1 MGQPGHQWCEEL
13 VDRRGQRLEASPG
26 RDWRTSMDENG
37 RAIGCGHLWAIG
49 YDDMEGADRV
59 RHEITGL
66 GWDKPYLLLEDV
78 AKQIQPTLARM
89 SESSGHHAKAS

>member
-1 MGQPGHQWCEEL
+1 MRTRRRHVRDHRLEMGQPGNHWCEEL

-26 RDWRTSMDENG
+26 RDWRTSMDENR

-49 YDDMEGADRV
+49 YGDMAGADRV

-66 GWDKPYLLLEDV
+66 PLP
-78 AKQIQPTLARM
+78 Q
-89 SESSGHHAKAS
+89 